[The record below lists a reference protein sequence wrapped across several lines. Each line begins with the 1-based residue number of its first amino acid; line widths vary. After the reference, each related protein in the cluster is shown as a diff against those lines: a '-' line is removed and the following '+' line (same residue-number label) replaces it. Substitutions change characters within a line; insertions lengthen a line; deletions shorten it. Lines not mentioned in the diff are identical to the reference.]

1 MGSVMKQIVALW
13 KSTVEDL
20 LHGVSNRLRKLVM
33 ATHYHPEKAYMRRRD
48 DGGRDRLGSP
58 DGGTSLRGSL

>member
-13 KSTVEDL
+13 KSTVKDPF
-20 LHGVSNRLRKLVM
+20 HGVSDWLRKLVM

-48 DGGRDRLGSP
+48 DSGRDCPGSP
-58 DGGTSLRGSL
+58 DGGASLRGSL